1 MDVMLSRQTPRF
13 VEGTILDAMESTL
26 LGERMT
32 DRRMKHSS
40 DSHAGILLDTQGD
53 RDVTV
58 LSSGSLREVHDNRK
72 RVSKDIDFGDAS
84 SHLQSIPSCLLFQQ
98 QSIMTP
104 THAMKEQD
112 ESSIDYM
119 ELLSSRPQHEI
130 QDSKLRSRPRLTL
143 SAFRRPEESVR
154 VADPDCSRKLTESYR
169 LCGGIGHGAMST
181 VRLAERISDG
191 VKFAVKTVSK
201 HDVLRTRRFGRRRRH
216 MDEWEVLRMLEDN
229 PNVVDLID
237 VFETEDEVQMVLEYC
252 KGGELFDYIQ
262 RKRTISSSYIPSE
275 AKAAKITEQMLSVLN
290 DLHGRGIVHRDVK
303 PENLLLTCDDGS
315 EVKIC
320 DFGIA
325 RLLLDECDSESC
337 SSDDEGTSPG
347 RMRAYSRV
355 GSDLYAAPEVCMGD
369 GYGTA
374 VDMYSLGVTI
384 YVLLYGFSPS
394 FDLQEDGEVG
404 VSFPDNQWSQ
414 VSDDAKKLIRQMLEV
429 DPDQRITA
437 ERALE
442 SPWIKRHAG
451 THHFSGGNSHM
462 AARRRASHLFAL
474 SPTKPRPPVDLELVK
489 ARLYKNIE
497 SARKRSK
504 AGIRG
509 TRKKPR
515 MTSKTERV
523 DERRSMPAR
532 GGDALMSMADLYR
545 GVASAATSAANA
557 AKGVICD
564 ERQNVVNILVDDS
577 NDEISDDD
585 VDSMLALSV

>member
-1 MDVMLSRQTPRF
+1 
-13 VEGTILDAMESTL
+13 
-26 LGERMT
+26 
-32 DRRMKHSS
+32 
-40 DSHAGILLDTQGD
+40 
-53 RDVTV
+53 
-58 LSSGSLREVHDNRK
+58 
-72 RVSKDIDFGDAS
+72 
-84 SHLQSIPSCLLFQQ
+84 
-98 QSIMTP
+98 
-104 THAMKEQD
+104 
-112 ESSIDYM
+112 
-119 ELLSSRPQHEI
+119 
-130 QDSKLRSRPRLTL
+130 
-143 SAFRRPEESVR
+143 
-154 VADPDCSRKLTESYR
+154 
-169 LCGGIGHGAMST
+169 
-181 VRLAERISDG
+181 
-191 VKFAVKTVSK
+191 
-201 HDVLRTRRFGRRRRH
+201 
-216 MDEWEVLRMLEDN
+216 MDEWEVLRMLQDN

-237 VFETEDEVQMVLEYC
+237 VYETDDEVQMVLEYC

-262 RKRTISSSYIPSE
+262 RKRAASSPYIPSE
-275 AKAAKITEQMLSVLN
+275 AKAAKITKQMLSVLN

-303 PENLLLTCDDGS
+303 PENLLLTCDGGS

-384 YVLLYGFSPS
+384 FVLLYGFSPT

-404 VSFPDNQWSQ
+404 VSFPDNEWSQ
-414 VSDDAKKLIRQMLEV
+414 VSEDAKELVRQMLEV

-442 SPWIKRHAG
+442 SHWIKRHAG
-451 THHFSGGNSHM
+451 SNHFSGANSHM

-497 SARKRSK
+497 SSRKRSK
-504 AGIRG
+504 TGIRG

-515 MTSKTERV
+515 MNSKSEKV
-523 DERRSMPAR
+523 EERRSMSAR
-532 GGDALMSMADLYR
+532 DGEALMSMADLYR
-545 GVASAATSAANA
+545 GVASAATSATNA
-557 AKGVICD
+557 AKGVVCD
-564 ERQNVVNILVDDS
+564 ERLNVVNILVDDS